1 MFVWIFCACYWT
13 TRTPWPRT
21 LSGHSPFG
29 NLAEV
34 AVLTGCWGADIG
46 FSLEISRWTRFSRLK
61 FLKTRAMRAP
71 MIKKSA
77 YTTNKVHSKIWTTIK
92 KVPNSIM
99 ARTKLAVTPNGRKTV
114 LLYLLTSQIFIEVAM
129 MRDNVTKVVQN
140 ISSALRCW
148 ARKRKWYYSMWYQWL
163 VAKSGLWLEENG
175 KW

>member
-1 MFVWIFCACYWT
+1 
-13 TRTPWPRT
+13 
-21 LSGHSPFG
+21 
-29 NLAEV
+29 
-34 AVLTGCWGADIG
+34 
-46 FSLEISRWTRFSRLK
+46 
-61 FLKTRAMRAP
+61 MRAP

-114 LLYLLTSQIFIEVAM
+114 LLLYLLTDHVFIEVAM

-148 ARKRKWYYSMWYQWL
+148 VRRRK
-163 VAKSGLWLEENG
+163 
-175 KW
+175 